1 MATAARRRADETTSA
16 TEPLASPHEE
26 VAYRAYDLFMA
37 RGGVHGYDVE
47 DWLAAEDEL
56 RRARMSESEPENV

>member
-1 MATAARRRADETTSA
+1 
-16 TEPLASPHEE
+16 
-26 VAYRAYDLFMA
+26 
-37 RGGVHGYDVE
+37 VHGYDVE